1 MVAWRAAELANDSM
15 MRRLA
20 RVVGKPEGKDVPPLQ
35 VRNENAALRAENERL
50 RAKDMAAAAE
60 LAKLRAENERLRA
73 ENAAKDAEIE
83 RQRAEI
89 ATLRTKAAE
98 PWKTPRNSS
107 IPPSRGE
114 KADGGA
120 RSARPKPR
128 GRKGAHRPLCETP
141 TRVENVLV
149 ETCPHCAAD
158 VSAAPQEAV
167 ETYDHVE
174 IPPIVPDVTRVV
186 LHGGTCPCCS
196 GKFKAE
202 PPEGR
207 EPGNMFGPNLVALVL
222 LLRHVGFVSFERLV
236 MMLRCLFSVT
246 VSEGG
251 LANMLRRQVKAFAA
265 QQERIRQ
272 DVLKERQIQSDE
284 TTMRVGK
291 KRWQQWVFHNG
302 LSCCFI
308 AAASRTKH
316 VVEAFLDG
324 VRPEIWVS
332 DRLGSQMGWARLHQ
346 VCLAHLLRTCQ
357 HVIDSGDIL
366 FAWQVAAL
374 LRRAIRHH
382 RMRDRIIRRLGPGA
396 PAAFRHRI
404 NAAMDDLLRD
414 EPTHPAAQKLRRSL
428 VKARDHLFVFLDHPE
443 VPPTNNGSERA
454 LRPGVIFRKATNC
467 FRSEWAAHLHC
478 GVRSVLET
486 GRRRGIGA
494 LDAILLTMAGKPLPI
509 PA

>member
-1 MVAWRAAELANDSM
+1 MTHLPARIFLRPEDPRVLFHGGQDVTEALLAEI
-15 MRRLA
+15 
-20 RVVGKPEGKDVPPLQ
+20 
-35 VRNENAALRAENERL
+35 ERL
-50 RAKDMAAAAE
+50 RAK
-60 LAKLRAENERLRA
+60 
-73 ENAAKDAEIE
+73 NAASSAEIE
-83 RQRAEI
+83 RLRGEKDRLEAEAKRLRDEI
-89 ATLRTKAAE
+89 ATLRIRLGE
-98 PWKTPRNSS
+98 PKKTPRNSS
-107 IPPSRGE
+107 IPPLRGE
-114 KADGGA
+114 KAEGDA
-120 RSARPKPR
+120 TPAWPKPR
-128 GRKGAHRPLCETP
+128 GRKGTHRPLCETP

-149 ETCPHCAAD
+149 RTCPHCTAD
-158 VSAAPQEAV
+158 VSGATQEAV

-174 IPPIVPDVTRVV
+174 IPPIVPEVTRVV
-186 LHGGTCPCCS
+186 LHSGTCPCCC
-196 GKFKAE
+196 GTFKAE
-202 PPEGR
+202 PPAGR
-207 EPGNMFGPNLVALVL
+207 ERGNMFGPNLVALVL

-236 MMLRCLFSVT
+236 VMLRCLFGVT

-251 LANMLRRQVKAFAA
+251 LANLLSWQVAAFAA

-272 DVLKERQIQSDE
+272 DVRQEKLIQSDE

-302 LSCCFI
+302 LSCCFV
-308 AAASRTKH
+308 AAASRAKD
-316 VVEAFLDG
+316 VVETFLDG
-324 VRPEIWVS
+324 VRPGIWVS

-357 HVIDSGDIL
+357 HVIDSGDTL

-414 EPTHPAAQKLRRSL
+414 EPAHPAAQKLRRSL
-428 VKARDHLFVFLDHPE
+428 VKAREHLFVFLDHPE

-454 LRPGVIFRKATNC
+454 LRPGVIFRKVTNC
-467 FRSEWAAHLHC
+467 FRSEWGAHLHC

-486 GRRRGIGA
+486 GRRRRISA
-494 LDAILLTMAGKPLPI
+494 LDAIILAMAGKPLPI